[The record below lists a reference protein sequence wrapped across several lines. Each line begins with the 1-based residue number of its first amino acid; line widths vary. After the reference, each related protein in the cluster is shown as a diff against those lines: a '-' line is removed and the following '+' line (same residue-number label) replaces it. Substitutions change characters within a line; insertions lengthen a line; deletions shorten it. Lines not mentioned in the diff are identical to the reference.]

1 MLFWWEPTRS
11 TTPPEPS
18 NSTTHRDL
26 PFPILCLPVIPW
38 LDETNTTPELT
49 PSHQNAGKLE
59 LTPRS
64 QHINLF
70 IWCTWQV
77 WRRHFRNY
85 IIRNKDRYSSA
96 SQTTICSFK
105 DSANSGLLKDYSR
118 TKENM
123 MRSLEMVS
131 GSLLIDQ
138 RINMYW
144 KQRGLSRE
152 NAILTATSRGTRLAG
167 LLGALSNVKGLTIL
181 KPLLPQTNKALF
193 AMTAKKQLHFHH
205 VDMITAFLNSRLGEK
220 VYIEQPLHF
229 HNGNKS

>member
-1 MLFWWEPTRS
+1 MSSLIPQARITLHIPLLVKHFFNIRWLTCRRRLPGDFFRLHVKG
-11 TTPPEPS
+11 
-18 NSTTHRDL
+18 NVLHRMSL
-26 PFPILCLPVIPW
+26 VLKRLCKVVRQLNGERP
-38 LDETNTTPELT
+38 
-49 PSHQNAGKLE
+49 
-59 LTPRS
+59 
-64 QHINLF
+64 
-70 IWCTWQV
+70 C
-77 WRRHFRNY
+77 
-85 IIRNKDRYSSA
+85 
-96 SQTTICSFK
+96 
-105 DSANSGLLKDYSR
+105 
-118 TKENM
+118 KENM

-144 KQRGLSRE
+144 KQSGLLRE

-193 AMTAKKQLHFHH
+193 AMTAKKQLHFHQ

-229 HNGNKS
+229 HNGNES